1 MDERRVD
8 RWSAAVLLLWACT
21 AFWAASPR
29 AVGLFSDDGIYLS
42 TGRALADEG
51 DYRLTNLPGRYSQT
65 KYPPLW
71 PATLAGVWRL
81 CPEPP
86 RAKRVAQGL
95 AIFLTALSWWLF
107 RRVASRRLGVSPV
120 ASLAVVI
127 LPVASPALFV
137 SACWPLSEPLFGAL
151 AAAALLAA
159 GGRLGAEPE
168 GEVEEG
174 AGAGEQWLA
183 GLLAAAAFLTRL
195 QGVALVVALVAAAL
209 VARRWRT
216 ALRLGLP
223 GALAVAAW
231 FGWVALRQVAAS
243 PLVSYYTSYR
253 HSGLGWESSGLR
265 QQAAD
270 FLLEIARTMG
280 HLGAL
285 LLGDRGPVSWLVGG
299 GLALLAVSGAR
310 QLVRER
316 RTPALFWLGT
326 GVVLV
331 ALQPDP
337 SARFVVSMLPLAIG
351 VASRAGLPGRRPRSA
366 APLLV
371 GAVALVGFSRIAVE
385 IAERD
390 LQVLPT
396 PLTLSAENSELAGF
410 DATAA
415 FLRANVSEGEAIAAA
430 NDLWFHLETGR
441 PVLRFWLY
449 RPRLLARARH
459 GGDLPTVGD
468 PPEILAELS
477 GLGVRWLVIEPGEID
492 RFLEGPRIL
501 ELGRA
506 IVALPEAGAER
517 RFLSPDRAHEVWHLD
532 PFTRGRSAAAA
543 VER

>member
-42 TGRALADEG
+42 TGRALAFEG
-51 DYRLTNLPGRYSQT
+51 DYRLTNLPGRYAQT

-81 CPEPP
+81 CPEQP
-86 RAKRVAQGL
+86 RAERVAQGL

-151 AAAALLAA
+151 CAGALLAA
-159 GGRLGAEPE
+159 TDA
-168 GEVEEG
+168 
-174 AGAGEQWLA
+174 AGEAPSVRRQWLA
-183 GLLAAAAFLTRL
+183 GGLAAAAFLTRIH
-195 QGVALVVALVAAAL
+195 GVAFLVALAGAWLVVRRRDAAIRA
-209 VARRWRT
+209 V
-216 ALRLGLP
+216 LP
-223 GALAVAAW
+223 GALAMGGWLLWTKVHEVA
-231 FGWVALRQVAAS
+231 VT

-253 HSGLGWESSGLR
+253 HSGLDWETSGIR
-265 QQAAD
+265 RQAAD
-270 FLLEIARTMG
+270 FLLEIARALEHFG
-280 HLGAL
+280 GL
-285 LLGDRGPVSWLVGG
+285 LLGENGLGSWLLGG
-299 GLALLAVSGAR
+299 GVTIFVVAGAR
-310 QLVRER
+310 RLVRER
-316 RTPALFWLGT
+316 RLPAILWLGA
-326 GVVLV
+326 GIGIV

-337 SARFVVSMLPLAIG
+337 SARFLVSMLPLAIA
-351 VASRAGLPGRRPRSA
+351 VAGRAGPLPLGRRL

-371 GAVALVGFSRIAVE
+371 GALALSGLSEIAIE

-390 LQVLPT
+390 ASVLPT
-396 PLTLSAENSELAGF
+396 PRSLASESSELASF

-459 GGDLPTVGD
+459 GGGLPTVGD

-477 GLGVRWLVIEPGEID
+477 ELGVRWLVIEPGSSD

-532 PFTRGRSAAAA
+532 PVARGRSAAAP